1 MDIYDKEM
9 NHKKLRQKIVGAY
22 MRVYLLLFALLAL
35 NVWLGLDLAKQNI
48 DLLQQTGLLCA
59 KGIWGVFWTYS
70 IVTAVWFLLGSILKL
85 FEYRSVYPF
94 VGVCGLNAVF
104 LFQINTHA
112 WLQCKQVWATI
123 YGFVS
128 PVLFW
133 ILFAVA
139 VLVLVAVFFERIL
152 MAIFDCLEIFYD
164 VVALITKVVVF
175 FACGILYSVAFSKL
189 LALQSV
195 WVFGGGTA
203 ALAGLLYFLWN
214 KFITKDKVVQE
225 DMVQNRKKSA
235 NIVLRILKDIAL
247 GMVASLLIFFA
258 VSALHTAV
266 LEKWTALANVKI
278 IDFDIQEIFFTEL
291 SLVFLV
297 ISFVTLLANKTDAVY
312 WVDVIQYRLIK
323 PNHSSI
329 VDISSYIF
337 ANLLLSLIAFVFPAL
352 ADMMIV
358 SFVLTIILLGFLSI
372 KLLISF
378 FGVEH
383 LKEELREEYQMALEY
398 RRLICHMQ
406 YEVENPLN
414 FLIFYHGRDW
424 SPYAE
429 MPVGE
434 FGSRHPMD
442 TVELQNLHDEL
453 LWGKAKKG
461 NGWKKKGTYKKLSHY
476 AKKFNYKVDAFED
489 MRDGLY
495 SNIIK
500 CIAEYK
506 VSETCEQILF
516 LLQYKEYEYAM
527 DCMERVIEQYPLVFL
542 EMFNDSLDDIDRDQ
556 EIVKFFNEKLAAL
569 LSDEKKRGQLS
580 KTKCE
585 IAINCM
591 ANWVSGYVSGYKL
604 ENQLYKAIEAK
615 DALLVSKTYK
625 AGYLNPVCKMIAEE
639 AKRMQKL
646 RYRNEEICWEGK
658 LGNALKPETGDGL
671 IVKLLED
678 NLTTSAYKSLKEY
691 KHFLDTLIAELNK
704 LYSKGEVYLQ
714 SGVAIE
720 MQICNLA
727 NIFAAAKGKYD
738 QREGE
743 MSEKTL
749 IAFVKL
755 IGDCYVCL
763 KMLYTIGYRKAPYP
777 AKLQAYQKEL
787 AVDIVKFLQPIEFE
801 NKSKLLHMFDY
812 KPEKVQEQAAK

>member
-203 ALAGLLYFLWN
+203 VLAVLLYFLWN

-337 ANLLLSLIAFVFPAL
+337 ANLLLSLIAFIFPAL

-398 RRLICHMQ
+398 RRLICDMQ
-406 YEVENPLN
+406 FEIENP
-414 FLIFYHGRDW
+414 FYYFNKREKN
-424 SPYAE
+424 AE
-429 MPVGE
+429 MPPIQKPLGE

-442 TVELQNLHDEL
+442 TTQLQNLHDKL
-453 LWGKAKKG
+453 LWGKEERG
-461 NGWKKKGTYKKLSHY
+461 NWRKRKRSYRKLSHY
-476 AKKFNYKVDAFED
+476 ARKFNYKVDAYED

-556 EIVKFFNEKLAAL
+556 EIIEFFNEKLAAL
-569 LSDEKKRGQLS
+569 LSDEKKRMQLNE
-580 KTKCE
+580 TKCKN
-585 IAINCM
+585 AVYCM
-591 ANWVSGYVSGYKL
+591 AKWMSDCVSSFAL
-604 ENQLYKAIEAK
+604 HMQLNE
-615 DALLVSKTYK
+615 LVKRKEVAWIPLIYR
-625 AGYLNPVCKMIAEE
+625 AGYLNPVRKTILAQVK
-639 AKRMQKL
+639 KRYQMRLRGEPAPQPVLSHVIFGIDTDYSLTVNLIKSDFL
-646 RYRNEEICWEGK
+646 TCAYDTLREYKDFLEMLYTEIDKRYRR
-658 LGNALKPETGDGL
+658 TGAC
-671 IVKLLED
+671 LEP
-678 NLTTSAYKSLKEY
+678 N
-691 KHFLDTLIAELNK
+691 DT
-704 LYSKGEVYLQ
+704 Y
-714 SGVAIE
+714 AI
-720 MQICNLA
+720 QICDLA
-727 NIFAAAKGKYD
+727 EIFSLVEDKYGTD
-738 QREGE
+738 RE
-743 MSEKTL
+743 TVL
-749 IAFVKL
+749 PFVEL
-755 IGDCYVCL
+755 IGDCYLYL
-763 KMLYTIGYRKAPYP
+763 KLLYTTRDGKAQYP
-777 AKLQAYQKEL
+777 EKLQAYQKDL
-787 AVDIVKFLQPIEFE
+787 AVKAAAFLQKYNFRDKE
-801 NKSKLLHMFDY
+801 KLLRVFDY
-812 KPEKVQEQAAK
+812 KPEAAK